1 MIKQITNLHY
11 TIDNKGNVDYINKEW
26 ASVYKFRIG
35 HLTKNNLKYV
45 RLYNP
50 TYNRKTNFSI
60 STLVASHFIDNPNNY
75 RCVIHL
81 DGDRY
86 NNNVENLKWASWNDI
101 KLFNK
106 EFKEK
111 TSSSEENKITK
122 QENITTEETD
132 SEEESR
138 PRGKLSWIPKGVKM
152 IYVNDTSDL
161 DWYLNERFYT

>member
-1 MIKQITNLHY
+1 MIKQITSLHY

-26 ASVYKFRIG
+26 DSVYKYRIG
-35 HLTKNNLKYV
+35 HLINNNLKYV

-75 RCVIHL
+75 RYVIHL

-86 NNNVENLKWASWNDI
+86 NNNVENLKWGSWNDI
-101 KLFNK
+101 KIFNK

-111 TSSSEENKITK
+111 TSSSEESISTK
-122 QENITTEETD
+122 PENTTTEE
-132 SEEESR
+132 SEEEQNRKGS
-138 PRGKLSWIPKGVKM
+138 KLSWIPKNVKM
-152 IYVNDTSDL
+152 IYVNDVSDL
-161 DWYLNERFYT
+161 DWYLNEQFHT

>member
-26 ASVYKFRIG
+26 ASVYKYRIG
-35 HLTKNNLKYV
+35 YLTKNNLKYV

-50 TYNRKTNFSI
+50 KFNRKTNFSI
-60 STLVASHFIDNPNNY
+60 STLVASHFIDNPDNY
-75 RCVIHL
+75 RYVIHL

-86 NNNVENLKWASWNDI
+86 NNNVENLKWGSWNDI
-101 KLFNK
+101 KIFNK

-111 TSSSEENKITK
+111 TSSSEETIK
-122 QENITTEETD
+122 QDNTTTEESD

-138 PRGKLSWIPKGVKM
+138 PRGKLSWIPKGVK
-152 IYVNDTSDL
+152 ITYVNDTSDL
-161 DWYLNERFYT
+161 DWYLNEQFYK